1 MCIVMI
7 KENLIYYRLMNR
19 DLELIE
25 DFLSYEKEIKALS
38 DNTLIN
44 YRLDLI
50 YLDEFL
56 SKRGIE
62 AEDVRKEDAREITRL
77 LTKNFSESSVL
88 RHLTTYRT
96 FYSYLL
102 RHDIVSLNPF
112 DSVSL
117 RRQNKHL
124 PSVLTEDEVKELLAI
139 PYSDFL
145 EQRDHILFLF
155 LYSTGCRISEALSV
169 DVRDIEWSARRIKIV
184 GKGSKER
191 YVFLPKKL
199 VKELEGYIKERNSYL
214 ESKKNAIEEAL
225 FIGES
230 GKRLPFSSAHIIFD
244 KYKERL
250 GWQKEF
256 TPHTLRHSFATH
268 MMDRGAD
275 IRLVQ
280 ELLGHESISTTQ
292 IYTHVSKERLKNVY
306 NASHPHAKGR

>member
-1 MCIVMI
+1 
-7 KENLIYYRLMNR
+7 MNR

-25 DFLSYEKEIKALS
+25 DFLSYEKEIRALS
-38 DNTLIN
+38 ENTIIN
-44 YRLDLI
+44 YRLDLE
-50 YLDEFL
+50 YLNEFL
-56 SKRGIE
+56 SKSGVAID
-62 AEDVRKEDAREITRL
+62 DVRKEDARELTRVL
-77 LTKNFSESSVL
+77 SKEYDESSVL
-88 RHLTTYRT
+88 RHLTSYRM
-96 FYSYLL
+96 FYTYLL
-102 RHDIVSLNPF
+102 RHDIVTQNPF
-112 DSVSL
+112 EAISL
-117 RRQNKHL
+117 RRQTKHL
-124 PSVLTEDEVKELLAI
+124 PVVLTEDEVKELLAM
-139 PYSDFL
+139 PHSDFL
-145 EQRDHILFLF
+145 GLRDHILFLF

-169 DVRDIEWSARRIKIV
+169 DVKDIEWTNRRIKII

-191 YVFLPKKL
+191 FVFLPKRIIG
-199 VKELEGYIKERNSYL
+199 ELEGYIKERNSYL
-214 ESKKNAIEEAL
+214 ESKRCAIEAAL

-306 NASHPHAKGR
+306 NESHPHAKGR

>member
-1 MCIVMI
+1 
-7 KENLIYYRLMNR
+7 MNR

-25 DFLSYEKEIKALS
+25 DFLSYEKEIRALS
-38 DNTLIN
+38 ENTIIN
-44 YRLDLI
+44 YRLDLE
-50 YLDEFL
+50 YLNEFL
-56 SKRGIE
+56 SKRGVAIS
-62 AEDVRKEDAREITRL
+62 DLRKEDARELTRVL
-77 LTKNFSESSVL
+77 SKEYDESSVL
-88 RHLTTYRT
+88 RHLTSYRM
-96 FYSYLL
+96 FYTYLL
-102 RHDIVSLNPF
+102 RHDIVTQNPF
-112 DSVSL
+112 ESISL
-117 RRQNKHL
+117 RRQTKHL
-124 PSVLTEDEVKELLAI
+124 PAVLTEDEVKELLAM

-145 EQRDHILFLF
+145 GFRDHILFLF

-169 DVRDIEWSARRIKIV
+169 DVKDIEWTNRRIKII

-191 YVFLPKKL
+191 FVFLPKRIIG
-199 VKELEGYIKERNSYL
+199 ELEGYIKERNSYL
-214 ESKKNAIEEAL
+214 ESKRCAIEAAL

-306 NASHPHAKGR
+306 NESHPHAKGR

>member
-1 MCIVMI
+1 
-7 KENLIYYRLMNR
+7 MNR
-19 DLELIE
+19 ELELID

-38 DNTLIN
+38 ENTIIN

-50 YLDEFL
+50 YLEEFL
-56 SKRGIE
+56 SMRGI
-62 AEDVRKEDAREITRL
+62 AIEDVRREDAREMTRVL
-77 LTKNFSESSVL
+77 SKEYEESSVL
-88 RHLTTYRT
+88 RHLTCYRT
-96 FYSYLL
+96 FYTYLL
-102 RHDIVSLNPF
+102 RHDIVSVNPF
-112 DSVSL
+112 ESVSL
-117 RRQNKHL
+117 RRQTKHL
-124 PSVLTEDEVKELLAI
+124 PAVLTEEEVKELIAV

-145 EQRDHILFLF
+145 GYRDHILFLF

-169 DVRDIEWSARRIKIV
+169 DVKDIEWKNRRIRII

-199 VKELEGYIKERNSYL
+199 ISELEGYLDERKGYL
-214 ESKKNAIEEAL
+214 ESKRCAIEPAL

-306 NASHPHAKGR
+306 NEAHPHAKGR